1 VKVSETFCGSVACT
15 DPQKVLGT
23 SKEPKAMRLAVQPNG

>member
-1 VKVSETFCGSVACT
+1 LRVAYT
-15 DPQKVLGT
+15 EAQKVLGA